1 MKSSRTTAWTSTDY
15 QHIAE
20 TNLLAHS
27 HRLYG
32 AALETNGH

>member
-1 MKSSRTTAWTSTDY
+1 MKSSRATTWASTDY

-27 HRLYG
+27 QRLYG
-32 AALETNGH
+32 AALETNGL